1 VKTYQLRI
9 YRELN
14 QKRSERKMAKEL
26 LEVKVERLEKE
37 ITELKRQLKMHI
49 SNCPFRE
56 IHAN

>member
-1 VKTYQLRI
+1 
-9 YRELN
+9 
-14 QKRSERKMAKEL
+14 MAKEL